1 MPQKKAITSISDV
14 DIRLLQVFRTVVWCG
29 GFTAAEFELNIS
41 RSTIS
46 KHIAD
51 LETRLGAK
59 LCHRGAAGFS
69 LTSDGQYVLDSS
81 NELFL
86 AIDKFQN
93 GLGDVRSE
101 LTGKLRIALFD
112 HSTSNEE
119 SNLDEAIRLFID
131 KAPGVTLDI
140 SMEPPNIIEEGVIN
154 GRFNLGIVPLHRQS
168 PMLSYSELYVER
180 MRLFCGREHELFH
193 SASDIVPLNQLRKYN
208 YAGLSFNS
216 PNMAVHQKLML
227 RKSAFVQNEES
238 LMLLVL
244 SGRYLGFVPTHKAR
258 ALVKDGFLKQINC
271 PEAEFSSTMAAIVRK
286 SASKGR
292 RLNLFLD
299 ILRKAHE
306 S

>member
-1 MPQKKAITSISDV
+1 MPQKKAIANISDV
-14 DIRLLQVFRTVVWCG
+14 DIRLLQVFRTVVSCG

-51 LETRLGAK
+51 LETRLGTK

-69 LTSDGQYVLDSS
+69 LTSDGKHVLEAS

-119 SNLDEAIRLFID
+119 SNLDEAIKRFID

-180 MRLFCGREHELFH
+180 MRLFCGRDHDLFQ
-193 SASDIVPLNQLRKYN
+193 SASDDVPLSKLRRYN
-208 YAGLSFNS
+208 YVGLSFNS

-238 LMLLVL
+238 LMLLIL

-258 ALVKDGFLKQINC
+258 TLVKEGHLKQINC

-292 RLNLFLD
+292 RTNLFLD
-299 ILRKAHE
+299 VLRSSHG
-306 S
+306 